1 MINRAISWL
10 GNAATIGAATIASVS
25 AEDFRLWGGA
35 LVGIGATLWASVRR
49 DRVSKIRII
58 REELEL
64 CDACRRLG
72 IPPNPCPR
80 APEHRPPN
88 CPKEGKK

>member
-1 MINRAISWL
+1 MKLMI
-10 GNAATIGAATIASVS
+10 TQT
-25 AEDFRLWGGA
+25 
-35 LVGIGATLWASVRR
+35 
-49 DRVSKIRII
+49 IRII